1 MNTFKF
7 YTVSV
12 LLFTAS
18 SFSQATQILEIPVE
32 DEAECSLAEN
42 IELFKKIE
50 QEQHVEVKCV
60 FINGHVYN
68 EPLLVQAGAPSTPIR
83 DFLRKIHDFFTGKN
97 EIIDD
102 NIQYPTENNDLIQ
115 DDIPATDSEQSIT
128 PEVKPTVPLT
138 TIDTTTQATSEESST
153 DQSVEYQDLK
163 YQHLEYEPFNIDP
176 HFPTTLVHT
185 FFATDRAYN
194 HTDYDPYKQFS
205 NDIHQGE
212 SAYVLGRAT
221 VSVPKIKK
229 PGVSTKPG
237 FLTYNPDPNHHTT
250 LLQNEIYTADE
261 FFYSIQQNP
270 NKKSF
275 IFLHGYNVSF
285 SKAAIQTA
293 ELTYDLKFM
302 GTPIFYSWPS
312 KAKLL
317 GYFADQ
323 ETLKSSQQKFAD
335 FLNEYLNKA
344 PQELYLIAHSMGSQ
358 ALLDTLE
365 QQLPSNPKLRQHL
378 KGIIFVA
385 PDIPTTQFNAVL
397 KKLSRFKVPVTLY
410 GSQKDLALSLS
421 QTISSQPR
429 AGFFKPIDD
438 VMKVKGLDV
447 IDATE
452 VHTDFLGHALSP
464 MSTDIS
470 ELMVEKIHAKLRSR
484 LKIMLHKQG
493 TYYLLRSHS
502 AP

>member
-7 YTVSV
+7 YAVSV

-32 DEAECSLAEN
+32 DEAECNLTEN

-60 FINGHVYN
+60 FINGHVYT
-68 EPLLVQAGAPSTPIR
+68 EEIRVMAGRRSTPIL
-83 DFLRKIHDFFTGKN
+83 DFFRRIHDFFTRKN
-97 EIIDD
+97 ETIEED
-102 NIQYPTENNDLIQ
+102 IQAPTEDTDVIQ
-115 DDIPATDSEQSIT
+115 DDTPANDSEQSIT
-128 PEVKPTVPLT
+128 PEVNPIGSLT
-138 TIDTTTQATSEESST
+138 TTDTTTQATTAESST
-153 DQSVEYQDLK
+153 DQRVEYQDLK
-163 YQHLEYEPFNIDP
+163 YQHLAYEPFNIDP
-176 HFPTTLVHT
+176 HTPFTVVNT
-185 FFATDRAYN
+185 FFATDRAQDN
-194 HTDYDPYKQFS
+194 TDYDPYKQFS

-212 SAYVLGRAT
+212 SAYLLGRAT
-221 VSVPKIKK
+221 VSIPKIKK

-237 FLTYNPDPNHHTT
+237 FLTYHPDPSNHTT
-250 LLQNEIYTADE
+250 LWHNDIYTADE

-323 ETLKSSQQKFAD
+323 ETLKSSQLKFAD

-358 ALLDTLE
+358 ALLNTLE

-385 PDIPTTQFNAVL
+385 PDIPTAQFNAVL
-397 KKLSRFKVPVTLY
+397 KKLSRFKIPVTLY

-429 AGFFKPIDD
+429 AGFLKPMDD
-438 VMKVKGLDV
+438 MIKIKGLDV

-452 VHTDFLGHALSP
+452 VQTDFLGHALSP

-493 TYYLLRSHS
+493 TYYLLKSD
-502 AP
+502 